1 MSKKDKLGE
10 AQQKS
15 AERRMEKAEEFA
27 DKLVDKLGDKV
38 KCVAV
43 YGSVPKGEHT
53 HESDIDTFVVLD
65 DTKLE
70 KDVPK
75 EAKDKIRKKVTNL
88 ANETDD
94 RITIQ
99 YFSFLTDFWDSIRK
113 GEPLVIQVL
122 RVGEPVYD
130 VGVFMPAKRMLER
143 GKIKSSD
150 EAVKK
155 RLKLAAAGYKKAE
168 KQVRSSIPHKLE
180 QAVAN
185 AGQAPIML
193 TGRQPP
199 GKEDVGD
206 VLEEMFVENDQ
217 LEQKYV
223 DIALEIDEFAD
234 KGEKHPEDVTAEEL
248 DAMMEKADE
257 FIRRMHK
264 LAGQIGGQKKAQGI
278 VDEYKTFLKA
288 NVASLK
294 SQGIEPPEEKDDL
307 PDVVIENT
315 DFGDT
320 HRELFDR
327 WETVMQKVKDKEM
340 SDLDD
345 KEVQELR
352 SETREFVSQVGKDIK
367 AMKEE
372 ESGPDVDM
380 PTDTIANQAKQ
391 GLGVKDYEKNKKQAE
406 KQVTSDAG
414 KNEQDKQQD

>member
-1 MSKKDKLGE
+1 MSKKEKLGE
-10 AQQKS
+10 AQKKS

-27 DKLVDKLGDKV
+27 DKLVDNLGEKV

-75 EAKDKIRKKVTNL
+75 EAKNKIRKKVTDL

-122 RVGEPVYD
+122 RIGEPVYD

-143 GKIKSSD
+143 GKIKSTD

-168 KQVRSSIPHKLE
+168 KEVRSSIPHKLE
-180 QAVAN
+180 QAIAN

-193 TGRQPP
+193 TGRAPP

-206 VLEEMFVENDQ
+206 VLEEMFVEDDGP
-217 LEQKYV
+217 LEAEFV
-223 DIALEIDEFAD
+223 EIAHDIDEFSD
-234 KGEKHPEDVTAEEL
+234 KAEKHPDEVDIEEL
-248 DAMMEKADE
+248 DEMMDRTDD

-264 LAGQIGGQKKAQGI
+264 LAGEVGGQKKAKGI

-294 SQGIEPPEEKDDL
+294 SQGIEPPEDKEDL
-307 PDVVIENT
+307 PDIVIENT
-315 DFGDT
+315 DFGDD

-327 WETVMQKVKDKEM
+327 WETVMEKVKDK
-340 SDLDD
+340 SLDDLDD
-345 KEVQELR
+345 KEVQGLR
-352 SETREFVSQVGKDIK
+352 SDTREFVSQVGKDIK
-367 AMKEE
+367 EMKEDE
-372 ESGPDVDM
+372 GPDMDM
-380 PTDTIANQAKQ
+380 PSDSIAKSAKQ
-391 GLGVKDYEKNKKQAE
+391 GLNVKDYEKNKKQAE
-406 KQVTSDAG
+406 PDTDAEDDS
-414 KNEQDKQQD
+414 K

>member
-1 MSKKDKLGE
+1 MAKKDKLGE
-10 AQQKS
+10 AQKKS

-27 DKLVDKLGDKV
+27 DKLVDKLGEKV

-70 KDVPK
+70 EDVPP
-75 EAKDKIRKKVTNL
+75 EAKDKIRKKVTEL
-88 ANETDD
+88 AKETDD

-99 YFSFLTDFWDSIRK
+99 YFSFLTDFWDSIRQ

-130 VGVFMPAKRMLER
+130 VGVFLPAKRMLQR

-168 KQVRSSIPHKLE
+168 QQMKSSIPHKLE
-180 QAVAN
+180 QAIAN

-193 TGRQPP
+193 TGRAPP

-206 VLEEMFVENDQ
+206 VLREMFVENGT
-217 LEQKYV
+217 LEEKYV
-223 DIALEIDEFAD
+223 EIARKVDEFSD
-234 KGEKHPEDVTAEEL
+234 KAEKHPQEVTAAEL
-248 DAMMEKADE
+248 DEHMEMVDD

-264 LAGQIGGQKKAQGI
+264 LAGEVGGQKKVQGL

-294 SQGIEPPEEKDDL
+294 SQGVEPPEEKDDL

-315 DFGDT
+315 DFGED
-320 HRELFDR
+320 HRDLFER
-327 WETVMQKVKDKEM
+327 WDNVMAKVKDNEM
-340 SDLDD
+340 SDLDE
-345 KEVQELR
+345 KVVQELR
-352 SETREFVSQVGKDIK
+352 SDSRAFVSQVGKDIK
-367 AMKEE
+367 KMKEAE
-372 ESGPDVDM
+372 EPDVDM
-380 PTDTIANQAKQ
+380 PTDNIAKKAKDSVD
-391 GLGVKDYEKNKKQAE
+391 VKDYEKAKEEAE
-406 KQVTSDAG
+406 KKKKD
-414 KNEQDKQQD
+414 